1 MVDISSLDKYIDKS
15 DTDISRFI
23 DSEIKSVGL
32 DCYLDYQFRR
42 LNCSNVY
49 PNGLRAIQTID
60 YSYRRN
66 IAETVYLIQHYVEEC
81 KRDEYLI
88 KLLRL
93 HEDNLEYEQ
102 LNPPIVYKQKIT
114 KNKDKT
120 KDDNAIEAKLKHTRK
135 KSTTT
140 KEKGSKQTAA
150 ERKLAAKVAKLNNLS
165 LVIKPVK
172 KP

>member
-23 DSEIKSVGL
+23 DSEIRSVGL
-32 DCYLDYQFRR
+32 NRYLDYQFRR

-49 PNGLRAIQTID
+49 PYGLRAIQTID
-60 YSYRRN
+60 YPYRRN
-66 IAETVYLIQHYVEEC
+66 ITETIYIIQHYVEEC

-93 HEDNLEYEQ
+93 HEANLKYEQ

-114 KNKDKT
+114 KSNDKVKNNDT
-120 KDDNAIEAKLKHTRK
+120 IENILKHTRK
-135 KSTTT
+135 KSTAT
-140 KEKGSKQTAA
+140 KEKVSKQTAA

-172 KP
+172 KL